1 VADLPSGRKAGLYSG
16 RKRRN
21 VVWTVLAYAATA
33 LGLTML
39 TIILVTLL
47 WNGFG
52 GLSLDVFTKNI
63 APPGVVGG
71 LLNAIVG
78 SVIVT
83 AIGLAL
89 GAPVGILAGTYLAE
103 YGANSRLATV
113 VRFINDILLS
123 APSIIVGLFIYEL
136 LVVPAGHFSALAGG
150 VALGVLG
157 APIMV
162 RTTEDMLKLVP
173 NSLREAASALGMP
186 RSLVIREVA
195 YRAVMSGLITGV
207 LLAVARMTG
216 ETAPLIFTALGN
228 SLFTLDPRGPM
239 SSLPLIIY
247 EFARSP
253 YAEQQKLAW
262 TGALILTFTVLALS
276 IMARVLSASTRQN

>member
-1 VADLPSGRKAGLYSG
+1 MANLYSG

-21 VVWTVLAYAATA
+21 VIWTVLAYAATA

-39 TIILVTLL
+39 TIILATLL
-47 WNGFG
+47 WNGVG
-52 GLSLDVFTKNI
+52 GLSLDVFTKNT

-71 LLNAIVG
+71 LLNSIVG
-78 SVIVT
+78 SLIVT

-89 GAPVGILAGTYLAE
+89 GAPIGILAGTYLAE
-103 YGANSRLATV
+103 YGANSRLAMV

-136 LVVPAGHFSALAGG
+136 LVVPVGHFSALAGA
-150 VALGVLG
+150 VALAVLG

-162 RTTEDMLKLVP
+162 RTTEDMLNLVP

-186 RSLVIREVA
+186 RSVVIRHVA
-195 YRAVMSGLITGV
+195 YRAVLSGIVTGV
-207 LLAVARMTG
+207 LLAIARMTG

-228 SLFTLDPRGPM
+228 SLFALDPRGPM
-239 SSLPLIIY
+239 SALPLIIY

-253 YAEQQKLAW
+253 YAEQQRLAW
-262 TGALILTFTVLALS
+262 TGALLLTFSVLALS
-276 IMARVLSASTRQN
+276 IVARVLSAQTKQK

>member
-1 VADLPSGRKAGLYSG
+1 MADLYSG

-21 VVWTVLAYAATA
+21 AIWTILAYAATA
-33 LGLTML
+33 LGLSML
-39 TIILVTLL
+39 VIILATLL

-52 GLSLDVFTKNI
+52 GLSLDVFTKNT

-71 LLNAIVG
+71 LLNSIVG
-78 SVIVT
+78 SIITTV
-83 AIGLAL
+83 IGLAI
-89 GAPVGILAGTYLAE
+89 GAPLGILAGTYLAE
-103 YGANSRLATV
+103 YGRNARLAMV

-123 APSIIVGLFIYEL
+123 APSIVVGLFIYEL
-136 LVVPAGHFSALAGG
+136 LVVPVGHFSALAGG
-150 VALGVLG
+150 VALAVLG

-162 RTTEDMLKLVP
+162 RTTEDMLNLVP
-173 NSLREAASALGMP
+173 DTLREAASSLGMP
-186 RSLVIREVA
+186 RSLVIRHIA
-195 YRAVMSGLITGV
+195 YKAVRSGIVTGI
-207 LLAVARMTG
+207 LLAIARMTG

-262 TGALILTFTVLALS
+262 TGALILTFAVLALS
-276 IMARVLSASTRQN
+276 IAARALSATTTQK

>member
-1 VADLPSGRKAGLYSG
+1 MASNLYP
-16 RKRRN
+16 RRRRRN
-21 VVWTVLAYAATA
+21 VIWTLLAYAATA
-33 LGLTML
+33 LGLSML

-52 GLSLDVFTKNI
+52 GLSLDVFTKNT

-71 LLNAIVG
+71 LLNSIVG
-78 SVIVT
+78 SIIMT
-83 AIGLAL
+83 AIGLAI
-89 GAPVGILAGTYLAE
+89 GAPLGILAGTYLAE
-103 YGANSRLATV
+103 YGANSRLAMV

-123 APSIIVGLFIYEL
+123 APSIVVGLFVYEL
-136 LVVPAGHFSALAGG
+136 LVVTVGHFSALAGG
-150 VALGVLG
+150 VALAVLG

-162 RTTEDMLKLVP
+162 RTTEDMLNLVP
-173 NSLREAASALGMP
+173 NQLREAASALGMP
-186 RSLVIREVA
+186 RSLVIRNVA
-195 YRAVMSGLITGV
+195 YRAVVSGILTGV
-207 LLAVARMTG
+207 LLAIARMTG

-253 YAEQQKLAW
+253 YVEQQKLAW
-262 TGALILTFTVLALS
+262 TGALILTFAVLALS
-276 IMARVLSASTRQN
+276 ILARVLSASVKQK

>member
-1 VADLPSGRKAGLYSG
+1 MTPVANLYSG

-21 VVWTVLAYAATA
+21 LIWTGLAYAATA

-39 TIILVTLL
+39 AIILATLL

-52 GLSLDVFTKNI
+52 GLSLDVFTKNT

-71 LLNAIVG
+71 LLNSIIG
-78 SVIVT
+78 SVIMT
-83 AIGLAL
+83 GIGLVI
-89 GAPVGILAGTYLAE
+89 GAPLGILAGIYLAE
-103 YGANSRLATV
+103 YGHHTRLATV

-123 APSIIVGLFIYEL
+123 APSIVVGLFIYEL
-136 LVVPAGHFSALAGG
+136 LVVPFGHFSALAGG
-150 VALGVLG
+150 VSLAVLG

-162 RTTEDMLKLVP
+162 RTTEDMLNLVP
-173 NSLREAASALGMP
+173 NTLREAASALGMP
-186 RSLVIREVA
+186 RSLVIRHVA
-195 YRAVMSGLITGV
+195 YKAVRSGIVTGV
-207 LLAVARMTG
+207 LLAIARMTG

-228 SLFTLDPRGPM
+228 SLFALDPRGPM
-239 SSLPLIIY
+239 SALPLIIY

-262 TGALILTFTVLALS
+262 TGALLLTFSVLLLSIAARALS
-276 IMARVLSASTRQN
+276 ATAKQR

>member
-1 VADLPSGRKAGLYSG
+1 MAALYSR

-21 VVWTVLAYAATA
+21 AVWTVLAYAATA

-39 TIILVTLL
+39 AIILGTLF

-52 GLSLDVFTKNI
+52 GLSLDVFTKNT

-71 LLNAIVG
+71 LLNSIIG
-78 SVIVT
+78 SIIMT
-83 AIGLAL
+83 GIGLAI
-89 GAPVGILAGTYLAE
+89 GAPLGVLAGTYLAE

-136 LVVPAGHFSALAGG
+136 LVVTVGHFSALAGG
-150 VALGVLG
+150 VALAVLG

-162 RTTEDMLKLVP
+162 RTTEDMLNLVP
-173 NSLREAASALGMP
+173 SSLREAASALGMP
-186 RSLVIREVA
+186 RSLVIRNVA
-195 YRAVMSGLITGV
+195 YRAVASGIITGV
-207 LLAVARMTG
+207 LLSIARMTG

-228 SLFTLDPRGPM
+228 SLFAVDPRGPM
-239 SSLPLIIY
+239 SALPLIIY

-253 YAEQQKLAW
+253 YAEQQRLAW
-262 TGALILTFTVLALS
+262 TGALILTFAVLGLS
-276 IMARVLSASTRQN
+276 IMARVLSASVKQK

>member
-1 VADLPSGRKAGLYSG
+1 MKSMADLYSG

-21 VVWTVLAYAATA
+21 IIWTTLAYAATA
-33 LGLTML
+33 LGLSML
-39 TIILVTLL
+39 VIILATLL

-52 GLSLDVFTKNI
+52 GLSLDVFTKST

-71 LLNAIVG
+71 LLNSMVG
-78 SVIVT
+78 SVVT
-83 AIGLAL
+83 TLLGLVI
-89 GAPVGILAGTYLAE
+89 GAPLGILAGTYLAE
-103 YGANSRLATV
+103 YGRNDRLAVV

-123 APSIIVGLFIYEL
+123 APSIVVGLFIYEL
-136 LVVPAGHFSALAGG
+136 LVVPFGHFSALAGG
-150 VALGVLG
+150 VALAVLG

-162 RTTEDMLKLVP
+162 RTTEDMLNLVP
-173 NSLREAASALGMP
+173 NQLREAASALGMP
-186 RSLVIREVA
+186 RSLVIRHVA
-195 YRAVMSGLITGV
+195 YKAVRSGIITGV
-207 LLAVARMTG
+207 LLAIARMTG

-262 TGALILTFTVLALS
+262 TGALILTFAVLALS
-276 IMARVLSASTRQN
+276 ILARVLSAQTQQK

>member
-1 VADLPSGRKAGLYSG
+1 VADLHSGRRAGLYSG

-52 GLSLDVFTKNI
+52 GLSLDVFTKNT

-71 LLNAIVG
+71 LLNSIVG

-83 AIGLAL
+83 VIGLAL

-162 RTTEDMLKLVP
+162 RTTEDMLNLVP

-186 RSLVIREVA
+186 RSLVIRHVA

>member
-1 VADLPSGRKAGLYSG
+1 MSILSLYSG

-21 VVWTVLAYAATA
+21 IIWTGLAYGATA

-39 TIILVTLL
+39 TIILGTLL
-47 WNGFG
+47 YKGLG
-52 GLSLDVFTKNI
+52 GLSLDVFTKNT

-71 LLNAIVG
+71 LLNSIVG
-78 SVIVT
+78 SVIMTV
-83 AIGLAL
+83 IGLVI
-89 GAPVGILAGTYLAE
+89 GAPLGILAGTYLAE
-103 YGANSRLATV
+103 YGRYSKIAIV
-113 VRFINDILLS
+113 IRFINDILLS
-123 APSIIVGLFIYEL
+123 APSIVVGLFIYEM
-136 LVVPAGHFSALAGG
+136 LVVTVGHFSALAGG
-150 VALGVLG
+150 VALAVLG

-162 RTTEDMLKLVP
+162 RTTEDMLNLVP
-173 NSLREAASALGMP
+173 QPLREAASALGMP
-186 RSLVIREVA
+186 RSLVIRHVA
-195 YRAVMSGLITGV
+195 YRAVRSGIVTGV

-262 TGALILTFTVLALS
+262 TGALLLTFSVLVLSIAARALS
-276 IMARVLSASTRQN
+276 AQTQQR

>member
-1 VADLPSGRKAGLYSG
+1 MADLYSG

-21 VVWTVLAYAATA
+21 IVWTALAYAATA
-33 LGLTML
+33 LGLSML
-39 TIILVTLL
+39 VIILATLL
-47 WNGFG
+47 WKGFG
-52 GLSLDVFTKNI
+52 GLSLDVFTKNT

-71 LLNAIVG
+71 LLNSIVG
-78 SVIVT
+78 SIITT
-83 AIGLAL
+83 AIGLAI
-89 GAPVGILAGTYLAE
+89 GAPLGILAGTYLAE
-103 YGANSRLATV
+103 YGRNDRLAVV

-123 APSIIVGLFIYEL
+123 APSIVVGLFIYEL
-136 LVVPAGHFSALAGG
+136 LVVPVGHFSALAGG
-150 VALGVLG
+150 VALAVLG

-162 RTTEDMLKLVP
+162 RTTEDMLNLVP
-173 NSLREAASALGMP
+173 DTLREAASALGMP
-186 RSLVIREVA
+186 RSLVIRHIA
-195 YRAVMSGLITGV
+195 YKAVRSGIITGI
-207 LLAVARMTG
+207 LLAIARMTG

-262 TGALILTFTVLALS
+262 TGALILTFAVLALS
-276 IMARVLSASTRQN
+276 ITARALSAQTQQK

>member
-1 VADLPSGRKAGLYSG
+1 MANLYSG

-21 VVWTVLAYAATA
+21 IIWTGLAYAATV
-33 LGLTML
+33 LGLSML
-39 TIILVTLL
+39 VIILVTLI

-52 GLSLDVFTKNI
+52 GLSIDVFTKNT

-71 LLNAIVG
+71 LLNSIVG
-78 SVIVT
+78 SIVT
-83 AIGLAL
+83 TVIGLAI
-89 GAPVGILAGTYLAE
+89 GAPLGILAGTYLAE
-103 YGANSRLATV
+103 YGHDTRLAVV

-123 APSIIVGLFIYEL
+123 APSIVVGLFIYEL
-136 LVVPAGHFSALAGG
+136 LVVPVGHFSALAGG
-150 VALGVLG
+150 VALAVLG

-162 RTTEDMLKLVP
+162 RTTEDMLNLVP
-173 NSLREAASALGMP
+173 NTLREAASALGMP
-186 RSLVIREVA
+186 RSLVIRHVA
-195 YRAVMSGLITGV
+195 YRAVRSGIVTGV
-207 LLAVARMTG
+207 LLAIARMTG

-228 SLFTLDPRGPM
+228 SLFSLDPRGPM

-262 TGALILTFTVLALS
+262 TGALILTFAVLALS
-276 IMARVLSASTRQN
+276 ITARALSASSKQN

>member
-1 VADLPSGRKAGLYSG
+1 MADLYSG
-16 RKRRN
+16 RKRSN
-21 VVWTVLAYAATA
+21 AIWTTLAYGATA
-33 LGLTML
+33 LGLSML
-39 TIILVTLL
+39 VIILATLL

-52 GLSLDVFTKNI
+52 GLSLDVFTKNT

-71 LLNAIVG
+71 LLNSIVG
-78 SVIVT
+78 SIITT
-83 AIGLAL
+83 AIGLAI
-89 GAPVGILAGTYLAE
+89 GAPLGILAGTYLAE
-103 YGANSRLATV
+103 YGRNDRLAVV

-123 APSIIVGLFIYEL
+123 APSIVVGLFIYEL
-136 LVVPAGHFSALAGG
+136 LVVPVGHFSALAGG
-150 VALGVLG
+150 VALAVLG

-162 RTTEDMLKLVP
+162 RTTEDMLNLVP
-173 NSLREAASALGMP
+173 DTLREAASALGMP
-186 RSLVIREVA
+186 RSLVIRHIA
-195 YRAVMSGLITGV
+195 YKAVRSGIITGI
-207 LLAVARMTG
+207 LLAIARMTG

-262 TGALILTFTVLALS
+262 TGALILTFAVLALS
-276 IMARVLSASTRQN
+276 ITARALSAQTQQK

>member
-1 VADLPSGRKAGLYSG
+1 VANLYSG

-21 VVWTVLAYAATA
+21 IIWIVLAYAATV
-33 LGLTML
+33 LGMSML
-39 TIILVTLL
+39 AIILATLL

-52 GLSLDVFTKNI
+52 GLSLDVFTKNT

-71 LLNAIVG
+71 LLNSIVG
-78 SVIVT
+78 SVIMTV
-83 AIGLAL
+83 IGLAI
-89 GAPVGILAGTYLAE
+89 GAPLGILAGTYLAE
-103 YGANSRLATV
+103 YGRNSRLAVV

-123 APSIIVGLFIYEL
+123 APSIVVGLFIYEL
-136 LVVPAGHFSALAGG
+136 LVVPVGHFSALAGG
-150 VALGVLG
+150 VALAVLG

-162 RTTEDMLKLVP
+162 RTTEDMLNLVP
-173 NSLREAASALGMP
+173 NTLREAAMALGMP
-186 RSLVIREVA
+186 RSLVIRNVA
-195 YRAVMSGLITGV
+195 YRAVRSGIITGV
-207 LLAVARMTG
+207 LLAIARMTG

-262 TGALILTFTVLALS
+262 TGALLLTFSVLALS
-276 IMARVLSASTRQN
+276 IAARVLSASSQRK

>member
-1 VADLPSGRKAGLYSG
+1 MANLYPG

-21 VVWTVLAYAATA
+21 IIWTALAYAATA

-39 TIILVTLL
+39 VIILATLL

-52 GLSLDVFTKNI
+52 GLSLDVFTKNQ

-78 SVIVT
+78 SIITTV
-83 AIGLAL
+83 IGLAI
-89 GAPVGILAGTYLAE
+89 GAPLGILAGTYLAE
-103 YGANSRLATV
+103 YGSNGRLATV

-123 APSIIVGLFIYEL
+123 APSIVIGLFVYEL
-136 LVVPAGHFSALAGG
+136 LVVPFGHFSALAGG
-150 VALGVLG
+150 VALAILG

-162 RTTEDMLKLVP
+162 RTTEDMLNLVP
-173 NSLREAASALGMP
+173 NTLREAASALGMP
-186 RSLVIREVA
+186 RSLVIRHVA
-195 YRAVMSGLITGV
+195 YKAVRSGIITGI
-207 LLAVARMTG
+207 LLAIARMTG

-228 SLFTLDPRGPM
+228 SLFTVDPRGPM

-262 TGALILTFTVLALS
+262 TGALILTFAVLGLSIAARALS
-276 IMARVLSASTRQN
+276 AQTAQK